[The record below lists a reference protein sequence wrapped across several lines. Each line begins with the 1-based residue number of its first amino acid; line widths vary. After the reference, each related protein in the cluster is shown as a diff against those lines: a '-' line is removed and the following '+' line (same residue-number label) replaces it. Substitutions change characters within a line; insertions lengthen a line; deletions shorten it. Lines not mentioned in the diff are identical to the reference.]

1 MVVII
6 FTDCHEERDLEI
18 SFYTMN
24 IFLKPNFE
32 YSNEIHLSRMGGEGQ
47 DDNTKNPCTK
57 KFLNCYL
64 MIKKK
69 INKYNN
75 D

>member
-1 MVVII
+1 
-6 FTDCHEERDLEI
+6 
-18 SFYTMN
+18 MN
-24 IFLKPNFE
+24 TFFKPNFE

-47 DDNTKNPCTK
+47 GDNTKNPCTK

-69 INKYNN
+69 INIIMTKLNTSVYENYHHQAR
-75 D
+75 